1 MRLNK
6 RLLILEDEIF
16 IDQRVMVKLEY
27 FLTDQKD
34 SRIGWIGQIV
44 IMIKYSLGGHSPSH
58 VFLSTFFCNH
68 YAQLQRFP
76 PFQSTLFTH
85 HKEAGILQSFK
96 SHFPDCLDSCLHN
109 VDYCNFGNN
118 GPMSIYI

>member
-1 MRLNK
+1 
-6 RLLILEDEIF
+6 
-16 IDQRVMVKLEY
+16 VMVRLGY
-27 FLTDQKD
+27 PLTDQKN
-34 SRIGWIGQIV
+34 SQSKWTRQIV
-44 IMIKYSLGGHSPSH
+44 ILMKYYLGRHSPSL

-85 HKEAGILQSFK
+85 YKESIILQSF
-96 SHFPDCLDSCLHN
+96 SIPGCLDSCLHN

-118 GPMSIYI
+118 NPMSIYI